1 MPDRRAIDP
10 THFPGLLSQI
20 FVSGR
25 QESGIYPFRLI
36 GGFVAELHAE
46 DLRGRNVLDLF
57 RFQDQSDLKGALE
70 AGRRR
75 PEPVLVK
82 AEIATAGPRLPIEIL
97 FLPLAAGPGS
107 PERFLGLYQP
117 LGMVARLQG
126 LPAREIIVEKV
137 MNMGP
142 ANQESPRLRLAALDG
157 RRIA

>member
-10 THFPGLLSQI
+10 THFPTLLSQV
-20 FVSGR
+20 FVAGR
-25 QESGIYPFRLI
+25 EDTGIYPLRLV
-36 GGFVAELHAE
+36 GGFVAELHAR
-46 DLRGRNVLDLF
+46 DLRHQNVLELF
-57 RFQDQSDLKGALE
+57 RPKDRLDLKGALE

-75 PEPVLVK
+75 PEPVLVR
-82 AEIATAGPRLPIEIL
+82 AEVKTAGPSLPLEVL
-97 FLPLAAGPGS
+97 FLPLAAAPGS

-126 LPAREIIVEKV
+126 LPALEIAVEKV
-137 MNMGP
+137 INMGP